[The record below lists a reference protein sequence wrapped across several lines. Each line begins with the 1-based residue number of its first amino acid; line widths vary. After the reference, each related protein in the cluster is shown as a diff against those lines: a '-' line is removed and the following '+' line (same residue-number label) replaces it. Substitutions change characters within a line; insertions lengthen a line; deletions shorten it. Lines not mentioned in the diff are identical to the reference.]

1 MTKQQ
6 QQLVED
12 NINLVYF
19 TIVRYYP
26 LHKGN
31 EDIIQNGMIGLCRA
45 AIDYNPE
52 KGMFSTYAIRKIR
65 SAIGYEFRKDAKRI
79 KTISLDAER
88 EANHHGDTVTLQ
100 EAVMGDN
107 DVDYVDTT
115 PLCKVLTPQQRDVFD
130 LLQQGKSKPEIAEIL
145 GISRQRVHQ
154 QLRVIQKKWSKT
166 LDT

>member
-6 QQLVED
+6 EQLVED
-12 NINLVYF
+12 NINLVYY

-26 LHKGN
+26 LHKGD

-52 KGMFSTYAIRKIR
+52 KGAFSTYAIRKIR
-65 SAIGYEFRKDAKRI
+65 SAIGYEFRKDCKRI

-100 EAVMGDN
+100 DFIVGDI

-115 PLCKVLTPQQRDVFD
+115 PLYKILTPPQREVFD
-130 LLQQGKSKPEIAEIL
+130 LLQQGMSRSDICKTL
-145 GISRQRVHQ
+145 GISKQAILQRM
-154 QLRVIQKKWSKT
+154 RYIQKKWRMT
-166 LDT
+166 LDK